1 MKTFVVCGLHFVV
14 LGLIFLAG
22 PVFGESLGYVA
33 TGPDGYGGVR
43 AEAAVDLAALSRNEA
58 VQNAPWYAKPF
69 AAIREVGMQTK
80 TAVVENPGK
89 TALAVVSG
97 VVVYRG
103 LRGKLDD
110 DWRRLRG
117 KSTSGKKSAQG
128 DVIGDESNTTIVINN
143 EINGNG
149 NTINQDIVIQAPKG
163 DGTGMKGNAG
173 QREEAVAG
181 L

>member
-1 MKTFVVCGLHFVV
+1 MRAFVAGFVV
-14 LGLIFLAG
+14 LGLVAG
-22 PVFGESLGYVA
+22 VYGGDLGYVA
-33 TGPDGYGGVR
+33 AVPDGYGGVR
-43 AEAAVDLAALSRNEA
+43 AEAAVDLTALSRNEA

-89 TALAVVSG
+89 SALAVVSG

-163 DGTGMKGNAG
+163 DGTGMQGDAG
-173 QREEAVAG
+173 TVTG
-181 L
+181 TVD